1 MRYLRIFV
9 GTLVTVGLLAGLL
22 VSPASAQPGFNPP
35 GLARAIEVQEY
46 YTDDLLGIQGVVGTA
61 VGLGADG
68 EPEIKIYTERS
79 GFAGLPRSLDGV
91 PVVVQVTGEI
101 VAFHHRPTHCDGPSG
116 FTLDPSCFGP
126 TADDVSETTSV
137 NTDVDITLSGT
148 DRDDCELD
156 FIVSNPASGTL
167 GFFTG
172 QVCTLSDPNTD
183 TAQVTYTP
191 VADFNGTDSFTYTVS
206 AGGDTS
212 DPATV
217 TITVGT
223 VIDPTDKFA
232 VPVHIGVSSGNV
244 ESVATRG
251 RFLICSGGTYGAR
264 VTDGT
269 VVFALSNN
277 HVYAEENNASIDSNI
292 LQPGLLDTNCD
303 PSSSNVIGTLSDF
316 VAIVF
321 SRRASNIVDAA
332 IALSSTIDI
341 GNSTP
346 TGGYGTPN
354 SNVVSAFVNQE
365 VQKYGRTTGLTTGT
379 VTATNASIIVRYNSG
394 QARFDGQIVFGP
406 GSFSQPGDSGA
417 LIVTQSGNNPV
428 ALLFAGGDDV
438 TFGNPI
444 SDVLSE
450 LEDELGLD
458 SGTLTIDDTP

>member
-1 MRYLRIFV
+1 MRYTRLLI
-9 GTLVTVGLLAGLL
+9 GTLVTVGLLAALW

-167 GFFTG
+167 GFFTD
-172 QVCTLSDPNTD
+172 QVCTSDPNTD

-223 VIDPTDKFA
+223 VIDPTQRFEPP
-232 VPVHIGVSSGNV
+232 VPIGVSSGNE
-244 ESVATRG
+244 ESIATRG

-264 VTDGT
+264 VTDGAD
-269 VVFALSNN
+269 VFALSNN
-277 HVYAEENNASIDSNI
+277 HVYAEENNASIGSNI

-303 PSSSNVIGTLSDF
+303 PSGSNDIGPLFDF
-316 VAIVF
+316 VPIVF
-321 SRRASNIVDAA
+321 SRRASNTVDAA
-332 IALSSTIDI
+332 IALSSANLIR
-341 GNSTP
+341 NSTP

-450 LEDELGLD
+450 LGTELG
-458 SGTLTIDDTP
+458 GATLTIDGPQ